1 MGPLFRGASAFKNPR
16 RAAGNYLS
24 RAPHRTESVDL
35 SYEELGKL
43 LLRFRKSRYF
53 RPFYLAVLGIVVL
66 GLYWF
71 TAGSQ
76 VTFCLGVLL
85 IPAAALVIPYW
96 LGERSLKN
104 FAVNALPIF
113 VIGLLLVAA
122 FQTGA
127 LLSQGPPVLTS
138 GNDPATANADL
149 PHFSF
154 WNGTVEPDRG
164 GAGQNFPFLG
174 GPKVVTATGAVV
186 PPQANLTVTAN
197 LSQSSD
203 GISGTPIT
211 LTMHVDPSR
220 GNTSNGTWYAAQRA
234 LPASV
239 YLFWFWAND
248 TNMSNSVASN
258 YVLSPLNAPWGTYYY
273 FWTVYTV
280 FNFIFPVSFYFIIV
294 FMYWYTVRMRK
305 MRERMMDKARGEKLD
320 FEKDKSKKEGT
331 GEKEDEAKT
340 AATAPASE
348 KTKKAAAFTCTNC
361 GADVSEDDT
370 KCPKCG
376 AVFED

>member
-1 MGPLFRGASAFKNPR
+1 MRGRCNGAQHPEGIPHASCRECAIRVIFGDAGRTIAVDAWDARRPRRSWGIPYLDRKTLAPGPAALPPGGRGAPSGHPGNPGHAVARFMGPLFRGASAFKNPR

-122 FQTGA
+122 
-127 LLSQGPPVLTS
+127 STS
-138 GNDPATANADL
+138 IGSDYAHFASAT
-149 PHFSF
+149 
-154 WNGTVEPDRG
+154 
-164 GAGQNFPFLG
+164 
-174 GPKVVTATGAVV
+174 
-186 PPQANLTVTAN
+186 
-197 LSQSSD
+197 
-203 GISGTPIT
+203 
-211 LTMHVDPSR
+211 
-220 GNTSNGTWYAAQRA
+220 
-234 LPASV
+234 
-239 YLFWFWAND
+239 
-248 TNMSNSVASN
+248 
-258 YVLSPLNAPWGTYYY
+258 
-273 FWTVYTV
+273 
-280 FNFIFPVSFYFIIV
+280 
-294 FMYWYTVRMRK
+294 
-305 MRERMMDKARGEKLD
+305 
-320 FEKDKSKKEGT
+320 
-331 GEKEDEAKT
+331 
-340 AATAPASE
+340 
-348 KTKKAAAFTCTNC
+348 C
-361 GADVSEDDT
+361 
-370 KCPKCG
+370 
-376 AVFED
+376 